1 MKRWI
6 YLPLLFLVAGF
17 ILPGCTKKYTE
28 TVIPS
33 TTILYDI
40 NPGDWG
46 YDATNDLYF
55 YSIATPELK
64 GIYQTDAVVVS
75 IARFPANSTQE
86 PNPFSF
92 ELLPQVYGGQSYFI
106 IHNDAAVEVDI
117 KGVDGNRSAKPATR
131 VRVKIVITPSV
142 QR

>member
-33 TTILYDI
+33 TTILYEI

-46 YDATNDLYF
+46 YDAANDMYY
-55 YSIATPELK
+55 YSISTPELQ
-64 GIYQTDAVVVS
+64 GVNQTDAVVVS
-75 IARFPANSTQE
+75 MARYAANSSQE
-86 PNPFSF
+86 PQSY
-92 ELLPQVYGGQSYFI
+92 ELLPQVYGGQSYFV
-106 IHNDAAVEVDI
+106 IHNNSAVELDI
-117 KGVDGNRSAKPATR
+117 KGIDGNRAAKPATR